1 VKIGLIEGSRSG
13 AAKDEGHQFNV
24 GCPAGSR
31 SAAREFLPKPM
42 GWDDDDAKPILI
54 IEDLSG
60 AQRVPCLPSPI
71 SK

>member
-1 VKIGLIEGSRSG
+1 LGPGLLE
-13 AAKDEGHQFNV
+13 
-24 GCPAGSR
+24 
-31 SAAREFLPKPM
+31 AAREFLPKPT

-60 AQRVPCLPSPI
+60 AQRVPCLPLPI